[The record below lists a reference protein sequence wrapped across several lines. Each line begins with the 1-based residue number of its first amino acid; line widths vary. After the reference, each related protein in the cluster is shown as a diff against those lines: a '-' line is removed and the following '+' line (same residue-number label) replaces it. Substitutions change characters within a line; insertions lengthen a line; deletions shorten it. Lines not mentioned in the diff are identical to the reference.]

1 MKRLVS
7 YLTIIAVVFCHSAI
21 LSKQVFDPIPARDPE
36 LRKMQT
42 FQVREE
48 GSIRYFGRGRLERRD
63 AGLVLH
69 LKGNH
74 YEMGY
79 QQGILLKDIIRDN
92 VRENLGR
99 VDPNMEMVEMR
110 LNQMPP
116 ELLKEL
122 KGIAAGS
129 GVDFKYLFGTNILQ
143 HTRSKS
149 SGCSNVIVFG
159 DSTKDGRLFH
169 IRTFDFRK
177 LEIFNHQVVCFYI
190 PSRGVPFMGI
200 LLPGNV
206 RISSGINNKM
216 VSAGINTVHGSS
228 PVVGGNFSHYLVRYI
243 LQLSNDID
251 EATETVTSAPSIANV
266 IILTVADAKRRTA
279 RVFEMINKTE
289 RTFREPEKDFIIS
302 TNHLVKKV
310 AYKPT
315 DESKIRYGYYESL
328 IERNYGSIDST
339 VCLDFLKG
347 YAKYKKGDYYHS
359 YNVHSILFDPEK
371 GKVYVAIKPPFPAS
385 QGKFHLFHLKEEP
398 Q

>member
-7 YLTIIAVVFCHSAI
+7 YLTITATVFCYSAV
-21 LSKQVFDPIPARDPE
+21 LSKQVFDPTPAPDPE
-36 LRKMQT
+36 LQNMQA

-48 GSIRYFGRGRLERRD
+48 GSIRYFGRGRLERRE
-63 AGLVLH
+63 AGLILH
-69 LKGNH
+69 LKGSH

-92 VRENLGR
+92 VRKNLGR
-99 VDPNMEMVEMR
+99 VDPNIEMVEMR
-110 LNQMPP
+110 LNQMPS

-143 HTRSKS
+143 YIRSKS
-149 SGCSNVIVFG
+149 SGCSNAIMLG

-190 PSRGVPFMGI
+190 PSRGVRCMGI
-200 LLPGNV
+200 LLPGNI

-216 VSAGINTVHGSS
+216 VSVGINTVRGCS
-228 PVVGGNFSHYLVRYI
+228 PVVGGDFSHYLVRYI
-243 LQLSNDID
+243 VQFANDID
-251 EATETVTSAPSIANV
+251 EATKIVMTAPPIANV

-279 RVFEMINKTE
+279 RVFEMINKAE
-289 RTFREPEKDFIIS
+289 RTFREPERDYIIS

-339 VCLDFLKG
+339 ACLDFLKD

-359 YNVHSILFDPEK
+359 YNIHSILFDPEK

-385 QGKFHLFHLKEEP
+385 QAKFHIFNLKQEL